1 YEFIDNWNIDA
12 SREDKVFK
20 NGIIETNNGYEL
32 VWGLGEYGKHLYE
45 LQYTVT
51 DFIKQVDGPE
61 QILFWRYVNDELN
74 TPPEKL
80 TIEIETDKA
89 LTEENEKIWAFGFD
103 GNIRFHEDGKVVAI
117 SYKPLKSKNYAT
129 VLLAFSDGLFQT
141 SDQLDKTF
149 EEIKDEAFK
158 ESDYQKSQRSL
169 VSLLLPFFVFAI
181 PFGIAIIAI
190 IYFLRADRTLKR
202 RRKYKEAYERE
213 LPFEAPFH
221 HFYYLL
227 SKMKTSKLEQL
238 LSAFILKWIK
248 EDRIDVEEEKT
259 GIIFKSNDPVIYL
272 LNKDMD
278 GNDLENELFDMF
290 LAAENKEGK
299 IEKTDFSRWVEKN
312 RSTMR
317 TWDKEVK
324 EQSLDTL
331 KKLDIYQTKKKKI
344 LFFTKKSHVLTDFGA
359 ELEEAIFKYMN
370 YLEDYALLNE
380 HDAINVKLWDD
391 IMIWAAMLG
400 ITEQVYKQ
408 FNALYPAYKDES
420 IYTHSMISASHSYG
434 RTISSASSYAS
445 SGGGGSVS
453 GGGGGGS
460 FGGGSGGGTR

>member
-1 YEFIDNWNIDA
+1 
-12 SREDKVFK
+12 
-20 NGIIETNNGYEL
+20 
-32 VWGLGEYGKHLYE
+32 
-45 LQYTVT
+45 
-51 DFIKQVDGPE
+51 
-61 QILFWRYVNDELN
+61 
-74 TPPEKL
+74 
-80 TIEIETDKA
+80 
-89 LTEENEKIWAFGFD
+89 
-103 GNIRFHEDGKVVAI
+103 
-117 SYKPLKSKNYAT
+117 
-129 VLLAFSDGLFQT
+129 
-141 SDQLDKTF
+141 
-149 EEIKDEAFK
+149 
-158 ESDYQKSQRSL
+158 
-169 VSLLLPFFVFAI
+169 
-181 PFGIAIIAI
+181 
-190 IYFLRADRTLKR
+190 
-202 RRKYKEAYERE
+202 
-213 LPFEAPFH
+213 
-221 HFYYLL
+221 
-227 SKMKTSKLEQL
+227 
-238 LSAFILKWIK
+238 
-248 EDRIDVEEEKT
+248 
-259 GIIFKSNDPVIYL
+259 
-272 LNKDMD
+272 
-278 GNDLENELFDMF
+278 
-290 LAAENKEGK
+290 
-299 IEKTDFSRWVEKN
+299 
-312 RSTMR
+312 MR

-370 YLEDYALLNE
+370 YLEDYSLLNE